1 MPSGTVLSAE
11 LAAFLE
17 GGCALIVGTVGPDTA
32 PHAGRAWGIEVLDA
46 ETGRLR
52 LLLDGA
58 DAATLANLAGQDP
71 RIACTGADVR
81 TLHSRQLKGRVEAI
95 APATGA
101 DRARA
106 ARYCDAFFADIE
118 ATDGEPRELLDQIVP
133 AAYVACTVT
142 VEALYDQTPGP
153 GAGAAVEAEAP

>member
-1 MPSGTVLSAE
+1 MLSAE
-11 LAAFLE
+11 LVAFLE
-17 GGCALIVGTVGPDTA
+17 GGCSLIVGTVGTDGR

-46 ETGRLR
+46 ESGRLR
-52 LLLDGA
+52 LLLDAA
-58 DAATLANLAGQDP
+58 DGTTLANLGGEGA
-71 RIACTGADVR
+71 RLACTGADVR
-81 TLHSRQLKGRVEAI
+81 TLHSRQVKGRSEGTE
-95 APATGA
+95 PATGA

-142 VEALYDQTPGP
+142 AEAIFDQTPGP
-153 GAGAAVEAEAP
+153 GAGACVGGDAP

>member
-1 MPSGTVLSAE
+1 M
-11 LAAFLE
+11 
-17 GGCALIVGTVGPDTA
+17 
-32 PHAGRAWGIEVLDA
+32 
-46 ETGRLR
+46 
-52 LLLDGA
+52 
-58 DAATLANLAGQDP
+58 
-71 RIACTGADVR
+71 R

-95 APATGA
+95 EPATGA

-142 VEALYDQTPGP
+142 VDALYDQTPGP
-153 GAGAAVEAEAP
+153 GAGAAVEADAP